1 MDSDGSFCRKTVL
14 VFDFFFFIRTGNQFH
29 FKAGEIKTPNAFR
42 FFFSETVLV
51 KARSASSPALPFTP
65 READPPRAVQFDFC
79 FKITLG
85 LSTYSPSVVF
95 NWIINRCMCPS
106 TAVYKIKVCFLCSF
120 FSFTPQFEQRAH
132 RYNNR
137 ESFGT
142 LNGVFRELRL
152 SLYANA
158 LKSLRSRIGKWM
170 VLV

>member
-14 VFDFFFFIRTGNQFH
+14 VFDFCGTNKDTKRFSFLFLRDGFGKSPQRLIPGIALHTKRSRT
-29 FKAGEIKTPNAFR
+29 
-42 FFFSETVLV
+42 
-51 KARSASSPALPFTP
+51 
-65 READPPRAVQFDFC
+65 PRAVQFDFC

-137 ESFGT
+137 EAFGT
-142 LNGVFRELRL
+142 LSGVFRELRL

-158 LKSLRSRIGKWM
+158 LES
-170 VLV
+170 